1 MPAAANSDRLY
12 VSIKNPRS
20 SACTRGV
27 IRSTSGI
34 ASGLKS
40 KGILFGRESLPL
52 VGSAEGTEDVRDVAD
67 AAERDREMKP
77 RVLSDGC
84 RREACEVD
92 ELILG
97 REAAALRVV
106 IARDAV
112 LGE

>member
-1 MPAAANSDRLY
+1 MGRSCLDTTSVSGWRRVPAPPAR
-12 VSIKNPRS
+12 SIPF
-20 SACTRGV
+20 
-27 IRSTSGI
+27 IW
-34 ASGLKS
+34 
-40 KGILFGRESLPL
+40 RESLPL
-52 VGSAEGTEDVRDVAD
+52 VGSAERPEDVRDVAD
-67 AAERDREMKP
+67 PAERDREMKS
-77 RVLSDGC
+77 RVLGDGC